1 MFLGNNL
8 RKLGWDVAMNI
19 HIMNYGSYV
28 LYTTCTVVQ
37 IATILSCLLYTRS
50 KSA

>member
-1 MFLGNNL
+1 MILGNNL

-28 LYTTCTVVQ
+28 LYTTCTVRTSNSYN
-37 IATILSCLLYTRS
+37 TILSPLYS
-50 KSA
+50 